1 MPHAFIIGGPTS
13 SGKSEIALA
22 VAEQLGGEIVN
33 ADSRQ
38 IYRGLSIGTGM
49 PSQRALERVPHH
61 LYAFV
66 DPAKRYS
73 AARYVSDAAA
83 AVDDIAARGRIP
95 IVVGGTG
102 FYIEALTG
110 TMPLDRPPGDEALR
124 ARLRREATIHPAQ
137 ALWDWLAALS
147 PARAAQTR
155 SSDSYRILRALEG
168 ALIQRTEPPQPHVSE
183 SRRPIDA
190 CAIFVLRVP
199 RSSLRARIAQRV
211 ADMFDRGLIDEARS
225 VRARAPFAPALSGL
239 GYAQALDVLDG
250 LSTASE
256 ALAATIR
263 RTEHYA
269 KRQETWFR
277 RIRTADMVD
286 AEDPAAATRAIVAR
300 ARERLAHA

>member
-168 ALIQRTEPPQPHVSE
+168 ALIQRTEPPQPHVRE
-183 SRRPIDA
+183 ARRPINA
-190 CAIFVLRVP
+190 CAIFVLRAP
-199 RSSLRARIAQRV
+199 RSVLRARIAQRV